1 MAARAFMEQVRTV
14 MLQRRVRETQSR
26 SEPAGAFQ
34 SLIAHIIHRDNRNLP
49 KTGRFHPRLSPLN
62 SRFEPKQG
70 MLQAAIMLHGGIAGG
85 LITDGPLLPGTHGE
99 RASSALGG
107 RSYET

>member
-1 MAARAFMEQVRTV
+1 
-14 MLQRRVRETQSR
+14 
-26 SEPAGAFQ
+26 
-34 SLIAHIIHRDNRNLP
+34 
-49 KTGRFHPRLSPLN
+49 
-62 SRFEPKQG
+62 

-99 RASSALGG
+99 RASSALVG